1 MRSLL
6 FVPADSER
14 KIARG
19 LSSGADALILD
30 LEDSVAPAAKSTAR
44 AIAAEVLKSRA
55 ADHPALLVRVNPI
68 SSGLTQA
75 DVEAIV
81 AAGPDGLV
89 QPKTE
94 SAEDVLHL
102 SAMAPGIPIVAIA
115 TETARAMFCLGAYDR
130 AVPPLAGLAWGAE
143 DLSNDL
149 GAQTSRDEH
158 GQFTEPY
165 RQARTLCL
173 FAARAAGVEPIDTV
187 YVSFRDREGFEAD
200 CRAGARD
207 GFTGKL
213 AIHPDQVEVINRVFT
228 PSPEAVRRATRVV
241 EAFAADD
248 SVGVVAIEGEMVD
261 RPHLLRA
268 ERLLGRARKYG
279 S

>member
-14 KIARG
+14 KIARA

-30 LEDSVAPAAKSTAR
+30 LEDSVAPAAKESAR
-44 AIAAEVLKSRA
+44 RLAAEVLQSRRK
-55 ADHPALLVRVNPI
+55 DHPALLVRVNPL
-68 SSGLTQA
+68 SSGLSQA
-75 DVEAIV
+75 DVEAV
-81 AAGPDGLV
+81 APAGPDGLV

-94 SAEDVLHL
+94 SAEDVLSL
-102 SAMAPGIPIVAIA
+102 SAMAPGIPVVAIA

-143 DLSNDL
+143 DLSSDL
-149 GAQTSRDEH
+149 GAEANRDEA
-158 GQFTEPY
+158 GRFTEPY
-165 RQARTLCL
+165 RLARTLCL
-173 FAARAAGVEPIDTV
+173 IAARAAGVEPIDTV
-187 YVSFRDREGFEAD
+187 YVNFRDGAGFEAD
-200 CRAGARD
+200 CRAGMRD

-228 PSPEAVRRATRVV
+228 PSPEAVARASRIV
-241 EAFAADD
+241 EAFAAD
-248 SVGVVAIEGEMVD
+248 SALGVVAIEGEMVD

-268 ERLLGRARKYG
+268 ERLLERARRYAG
-279 S
+279 

>member
-14 KIARG
+14 KIAKG

-30 LEDSVAPAAKSTAR
+30 LEDSVAPAAKAGAR
-44 AIAAEVLKSRA
+44 GLAAEVLKSRKE
-55 ADHPALLVRVNPI
+55 DHPALLVRINPL
-68 SSGLTQA
+68 SSGLTEA

-81 AAGPDGLV
+81 SAGPDGLV

-102 SAMAPGIPIVAIA
+102 SAMAPGIPVIAIA
-115 TETARAMFCLGAYDR
+115 TETARAMFCLNTYDR

-143 DLSNDL
+143 DLSSDL
-149 GAQTSRDEH
+149 GAQANRDEH

-187 YVSFRDREGFEAD
+187 YVNFRDREDFEAD
-200 CRAGARD
+200 CRAGMRD

-213 AIHPDQVEVINRVFT
+213 AIHPDQVEIINRIFT
-228 PSPEAVRRATRVV
+228 PSTEAIARATRIV
-241 EAFAADD
+241 EAFAADPGL
-248 SVGVVAIEGEMVD
+248 GVVAIEGEMVD

-268 ERLLGRARKYG
+268 ERLLERARKYG